1 METVPNEGMPNFGY
15 SGIGDKNRD
24 YRLKN
29 GAGRIKKRLPNK
41 GRKKDSVFVG
51 HVDINNSRI
60 KTEFLCEEDEA
71 IYEYCNENLAASLAG
86 SVVIDVL
93 TVESFDNMLSLHLIS
108 FVISS
113 YCTS

>member
-1 METVPNEGMPNFGY
+1 METASNEGMPNFRY
-15 SGIGDKNRD
+15 AGIDDNNRD

-60 KTEFLCEEDEA
+60 KTELSYEEDDA
-71 IYEYCNENLAASLAG
+71 IYEYCNENLAASLEG
-86 SVVIDVL
+86 SVVIDAL
-93 TVESFDNMLSLHLIS
+93 TFETFDK
-108 FVISS
+108 
-113 YCTS
+113 

>member
-1 METVPNEGMPNFGY
+1 METVSNEGMPNFGY
-15 SGIGDKNRD
+15 SGIDDKNRD

-86 SVVIDVL
+86 IVVIDVL
-93 TVESFDNMLSLHLIS
+93 TVESFDKKYHI
-108 FVISS
+108 V
-113 YCTS
+113 

>member
-1 METVPNEGMPNFGY
+1 MERVSNDGMPTFGY
-15 SGIGDKNRD
+15 GSIDDKNRD

-51 HVDINNSRI
+51 HVDINNGGI
-60 KTEFLCEEDEA
+60 KTEFSCQEDEA
-71 IYEYCNENLAASLAG
+71 IYELCNENLAASLAG

-93 TVESFDNMLSLHLIS
+93 TVDTFDKYYNT
-108 FVISS
+108 
-113 YCTS
+113 C

>member
-1 METVPNEGMPNFGY
+1 METVSNEGMPNFGY
-15 SGIGDKNRD
+15 FGIDDKNRD

-86 SVVIDVL
+86 SVLIDVL
-93 TVESFDNMLSLHLIS
+93 TVESFGKLYNT
-108 FVISS
+108 
-113 YCTS
+113 C

>member
-1 METVPNEGMPNFGY
+1 METISNKGMPNFGN
-15 SGIGDKNRD
+15 SDIDDKNRD

-86 SVVIDVL
+86 SVLIDVL
-93 TVESFDNMLSLHLIS
+93 TVESL
-108 FVISS
+108 
-113 YCTS
+113 Y